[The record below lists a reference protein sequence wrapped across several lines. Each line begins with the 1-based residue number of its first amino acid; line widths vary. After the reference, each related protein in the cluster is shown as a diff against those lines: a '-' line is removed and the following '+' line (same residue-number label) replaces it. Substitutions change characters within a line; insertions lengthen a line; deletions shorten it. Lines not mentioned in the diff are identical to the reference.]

1 MMKVLLLKDAR
12 AFGKSLLKITV
23 LSLIVITLFVF
34 LNEGSW
40 FIYIVMAAGQISF
53 VIGFYLMSEK
63 MHQGELLICS
73 LPVTRTAIMRG
84 KYLAAL
90 FIAIGGMALWFLYAC
105 LLNFIFTDL
114 PGNFHLFTNPMVI
127 FSILFYFSFF
137 ISAFVPIV
145 TIFDKIWVLTNLSIL
160 FAAIFIVPFNFYF
173 EFSGLVHGE
182 FETENILFLGSLILI
197 MILLPWLS
205 MTLST
210 RLFKNRELL

>member
-73 LPVTRTAIMRG
+73 LPVTRTMIIRG

-90 FIAIGGMALWFLYAC
+90 LIAIGGMALWFLYAC
-105 LLNFIFTDL
+105 LLIFIFTDL

-127 FSILFYFSFF
+127 FFILFYFSFF

-145 TIFDKIWVLTNLSIL
+145 TVFDKIWVLTNLSIF

-173 EFSGLVHGE
+173 EFSGLVQAE
-182 FETENILFLGSLILI
+182 FKAGNILFFSFLTLI

-210 RLFKNRELL
+210 RLFKGREL